1 MTTLRFVTLLA
12 LAGLMACGSSA
23 ATITPQRHEVAMEGM
38 QFVPADLTVNQGDTV
53 VWINKDIVP
62 HTSTDSSATA
72 GGWDSGM
79 VNAGD
84 SAVVVMGTKGSFDY
98 VCIFHPV
105 MTGKIVVQ

>member
-1 MTTLRFVTLLA
+1 MTTLRFVALLA
-12 LAGLMACGSSA
+12 LVGLVACGSSA
-23 ATITPQRHEVAMEGM
+23 TTTTPQRHEVAMDGM
-38 QFVPADLTVNQGDTV
+38 RFVPADLTVSEGDTV

-62 HTSTDSSATA
+62 HTSTDSSDTA
-72 GGWDSGM
+72 GGWDSGV

-84 SAVVVMGTKGSFDY
+84 SAVVVMGTKGTFDY